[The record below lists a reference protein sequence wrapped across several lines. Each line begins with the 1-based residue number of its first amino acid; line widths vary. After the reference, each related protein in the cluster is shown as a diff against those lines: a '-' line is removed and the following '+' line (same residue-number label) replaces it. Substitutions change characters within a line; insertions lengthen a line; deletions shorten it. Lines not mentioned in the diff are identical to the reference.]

1 VKMTM
6 KYSKPVCFDPSNEYS
21 KIVFYED
28 RVRLDKHAYDTTV
41 SFDSLSFLR
50 EEGNVLR
57 ADPANKY
64 ESSLNLGKV
73 EKDLRAWFQT
83 EVVKN
88 IYTEVSQR
96 NKEENNIKVWRKD
109 VNNEV
114 SSKEPVID
122 KSVYDISAAAAISD
136 GGLEA
141 DAAKDSTAVVE
152 GQEDK
157 IDFLARYLVDFP
169 TGKPLDALQAEFV
182 AKKCKNDF
190 RKRLLD
196 RAQIIQK
203 RLEEEQE
210 NLKKKRS
217 QMQRRGGGGNDQG
230 DERQFEQYQSNAM
243 FRIQILEQRLA
254 RHEMQAI
261 KKFVDLEKQLAEDP
275 RLAAMWQQTKK

>member
-1 VKMTM
+1 MTL
-6 KYSKPVCFDPSNEYS
+6 KYEKPVRPDPDNQYS
-21 KIVFYED
+21 KIVFYPD
-28 RVRLDKHAYDTTV
+28 KIRLDKHSYDTTIAYET
-41 SFDSLSFLR
+41 LLYLR
-50 EEGNVLR
+50 DDNALK
-57 ADPANKY
+57 PASENK
-64 ESSLNLGKV
+64 SSTKLNLLKL
-73 EKDLRAWFQT
+73 EKNTRATFADVLT
-83 EVVKN
+83 K
-88 IYTEVSQR
+88 IYTELSQR
-96 NKEENNIKVWRKD
+96 RKEENNIKVWRKD

-114 SSKEPVID
+114 LNKEPVVD
-122 KSVYDISAAAAISD
+122 KSVYDIAIEKIDSLKD
-136 GGLEA
+136 DQETNSKANESNA
-141 DAAKDSTAVVE
+141 DADCKV
-152 GQEDK
+152 
-157 IDFLARYLVDFP
+157 DFLARYLVDFP
-169 TGKPLDALQAEFV
+169 VGKPLDCLQAEFV

-217 QMQRRGGGGNDQG
+217 QMQRRGGSSEQG

-275 RLAAMWQQTKK
+275 RLSAMWQKI